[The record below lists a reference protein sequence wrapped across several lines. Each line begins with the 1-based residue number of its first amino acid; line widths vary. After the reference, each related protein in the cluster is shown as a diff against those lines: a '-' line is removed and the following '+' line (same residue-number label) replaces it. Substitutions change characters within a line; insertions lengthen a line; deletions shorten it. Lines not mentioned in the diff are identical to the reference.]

1 MDCFVDFVNMAQPT
15 GKDFL
20 VSYSALV
27 NSVLSRAL
35 FVVVV
40 VVVVYSVADSEFV
53 VNSDSVVDFEVVA
66 VTLLEMEVD
75 LRLFVSSELVCFPAV
90 AVAHSKSVVVVVVVV
105 AGF

>member
-35 FVVVV
+35 VVVV

>member
-35 FVVVV
+35 VV

>member
-35 FVVVV
+35 VVVV

-90 AVAHSKSVVVVVVVV
+90 AVAHSKSVVVVFVVVV
-105 AGF
+105 GF

>member
-35 FVVVV
+35 V
-40 VVVVYSVADSEFV
+40 VVVVYFVADSDFV

-66 VTLLEMEVD
+66 VKLLEMEVD

-90 AVAHSKSVVVVVVVV
+90 AVAHSKSVVVVVV
-105 AGF
+105 ADF

>member
-40 VVVVYSVADSEFV
+40 VVYSVADSEFV

-66 VTLLEMEVD
+66 VKLLEMEVD

-90 AVAHSKSVVVVVVVV
+90 AVAHSKSVVVVVVV

>member
-35 FVVVV
+35 VV

-66 VTLLEMEVD
+66 VKLLEMEVD

-90 AVAHSKSVVVVVVVV
+90 AVAHSKSVVVVVVV